1 MKYGYSRRIESFISF
16 WSFMAR
22 IEKLDFGTIES
33 ICRILGDTTSGFT
46 GSEIAKL
53 LYEAKIEDIDSS
65 NAKWKRLNSAL
76 ANKQEQDGCA
86 NIVLNFIQLAM
97 APSKHYDNLEWFNDT
112 RFKLNQ
118 VLSFSGYFLG
128 ENGRISTSAKA
139 STISEAAARA
149 SKLKEH
155 LVSRNVHPD
164 VLYYCR
170 EELLVDNY
178 FHAVFEATK
187 SVADKIRNR
196 TGLTSDG
203 ATLVTEAFAFKN
215 APHVPHL
222 ALNSLQTESEKS
234 EQKGFVNLL
243 VGLFGTFRNTTAH
256 APKITWKIDE
266 LDALDILSMVSLVHR
281 RLDRAIEAKKMYEN
295 KI

>member
-1 MKYGYSRRIESFISF
+1 
-16 WSFMAR
+16 MAR
-22 IEKLDFGTIES
+22 IEKLDFGAIES
-33 ICRILGDTTSGFT
+33 ICRILGDTASGFT
-46 GSEIAKL
+46 GSQIEKL
-53 LYEAKIEDIDSS
+53 LYEAKIDDIDPS
-65 NAKWKRLNSAL
+65 NTKWKRLNSAI
-76 ANKQEQDGCA
+76 ANRQEMDGCA
-86 NIVLNFIQLAM
+86 NSVLHFLQLAM
-97 APSKHYDNLEWFNDT
+97 APSRHYNNLDWFSDT
-112 RFKLNQ
+112 RYQLNQ
-118 VLSFSGYFLG
+118 VLSFSGLSLG
-128 ENGRISTSAKA
+128 EDGRISRAAKA

-149 SKLKEH
+149 NKLKEH

-187 SVADKIRNR
+187 SVADKIRNK

-203 ATLVTEAFAFKN
+203 ANLVNEAFSIKG
-215 APHVPHL
+215 VPHL
-222 ALNSLQTESEKS
+222 ALNSLETESERS
-234 EQKGFVNLL
+234 EQKGFGNLL

-256 APKITWKIDE
+256 APKVTWKIEE

-281 RLDRAIEAKKMYEN
+281 RLDNAVEARKIYEN

>member
-1 MKYGYSRRIESFISF
+1 
-16 WSFMAR
+16 MAR
-22 IEKLDFGTIES
+22 LEKLDFGSIES
-33 ICRILGDTTSGFT
+33 ICRILGNTDAGFT

-53 LYEAKIEDIDSS
+53 LYEAKIGDIDSL
-65 NAKWKRLNSAL
+65 NTKWKRLNSAL
-76 ANKQEQDGCA
+76 ANQQELDGCA
-86 NIVLNFIQLAM
+86 NIVLHFIQLAM
-97 APSKHYDNLEWFNDT
+97 SPTKHYDNLEWFNDT

-118 VLSFSGYFLG
+118 VLSFSGYVIG
-128 ENGRISTSAKA
+128 ENGRISISKKA

-155 LVSRNVHPD
+155 LVTRNVHPD

-187 SVADKIRNR
+187 SVADKIRNK

-203 ATLVTEAFAFKN
+203 ASLVTEAFALKN
-215 APHVPHL
+215 APHIPYL
-222 ALNSLQTESEKS
+222 ALNTLQAESEKS
-234 EQKGFVNLL
+234 EQKGFANLL
-243 VGLFGTFRNTTAH
+243 IGLFGTFRNTTAH

-281 RLDRAIEAKKMYEN
+281 RLDKATEAKKMCEN
-295 KI
+295 NIQKNV